1 VTKQSNLSFVRAGE
15 VRMEEGESHSKRPG
29 GRTWHDSDRLHR
41 ASLSLFGVTGQDYIK
56 PDTMGMIWR

>member
-15 VRMEEGESHSKRPG
+15 VRMEEGEGHSKRPRR
-29 GRTWHDSDRLHR
+29 RTWHGSDGLHR
-41 ASLSLFGVTGQDYIK
+41 ASLSLFGVTGRGYIK